1 MAEEETKRALLQ
13 LRDARAEAREQRN
26 IGNFEAADRWTVEYE
41 AQQRAAR
48 GPWIVKV
55 DDEPNESLWT
65 SEEFAEMQA
74 ATRAESERKRQ
85 AAWNLLPPIKR
96 SRNS

>member
-1 MAEEETKRALLQ
+1 MDDDDDPRPEDVGDEWWDPPCRVCK
-13 LRDARAEAREQRN
+13 
-26 IGNFEAADRWTVEYE
+26 
-41 AQQRAAR
+41 
-48 GPWIVKV
+48 KV

-85 AAWNLLPPIKR
+85 AAWNLLNPTKR

>member
-1 MAEEETKRALLQ
+1 M
-13 LRDARAEAREQRN
+13 
-26 IGNFEAADRWTVEYE
+26 EYE

-48 GPWIVKV
+48 GPWIVEV

-85 AAWNLLPPIKR
+85 AAWNLLNPTKR

>member
-1 MAEEETKRALLQ
+1 ME
-13 LRDARAEAREQRN
+13 
-26 IGNFEAADRWTVEYE
+26 
-41 AQQRAAR
+41 
-48 GPWIVKV
+48 V

-85 AAWNLLPPIKR
+85 AAWNLLNPTKR

>member
-1 MAEEETKRALLQ
+1 MAISERPT
-13 LRDARAEAREQRN
+13 
-26 IGNFEAADRWTVEYE
+26 G
-41 AQQRAAR
+41 
-48 GPWIVKV
+48 GPWSTKPSSARRAGPSIVEV

-85 AAWNLLPPIKR
+85 AAWNLLNPTKR